1 MPKTNELK
9 FDKNEFVLGLLK
21 SGRTPFYAKEFAK
34 LFYGEGLVSR
44 EYREYMG
51 PESFEE
57 IDSASNKNEF
67 EKNIAKYLLECH
79 NNPNSEF
86 ANETRKIWDFI
97 KPVTYKDEYFEKR
110 FEPTNFMIILNKMG
124 IFNEETQSAILQ
136 QMQYKVPRNKYPE
149 IKNMIATKMLQ
160 NSTTTNKDKYFAAS
174 ELATTNHDV
183 VRDFVED
190 AKQDLNTELNADM
203 PNYDHIKDIV
213 SNVKS
218 IINIAHNSV
227 LDSGYNNKEIKN
239 PINAEYVKIVL
250 DEFDLDKI
258 LSGGAEYVA
267 KYQSTLESR
276 VASAEERA
284 KNAESRA
291 NTAEKQAARDNE
303 NYVAANRQ
311 LNEHAFD
318 IRNLE
323 DKNAKLTRELDILQ
337 NQFDKQ
343 SNFIKTIKM
352 KIGALKTGILGN
364 SGVKDLQDYIKNNQN
379 ESR

>member
-21 SGRTPFYAKEFAK
+21 SGRTLFYAKEFAK
-34 LFYGEGLVSR
+34 LFSDEDLVSR
-44 EYREYMG
+44 KYMG

-57 IDSASNKNEF
+57 IDSASNQNEF

-97 KPVTYKDEYFEKR
+97 KPVTYADEYFAQR

-124 IFNEETQSAILQ
+124 IFNEATQSAILQ

-149 IKNMIATKMLQ
+149 ITNMIATKMLQ
-160 NSTTTNKDKYFAAS
+160 NSATTNKDKYFAAS
-174 ELATTNHDV
+174 EVATTNHDV

-190 AKQDLNTELNADM
+190 AKQDLNTELNADI

-227 LDSGYNNKEIKN
+227 LDSRYNNKEIKN
-239 PINAEYVKIVL
+239 PIN
-250 DEFDLDKI
+250 
-258 LSGGAEYVA
+258 
-267 KYQSTLESR
+267 
-276 VASAEERA
+276 
-284 KNAESRA
+284 
-291 NTAEKQAARDNE
+291 
-303 NYVAANRQ
+303 
-311 LNEHAFD
+311 
-318 IRNLE
+318 
-323 DKNAKLTRELDILQ
+323 
-337 NQFDKQ
+337 
-343 SNFIKTIKM
+343 
-352 KIGALKTGILGN
+352 
-364 SGVKDLQDYIKNNQN
+364 
-379 ESR
+379 